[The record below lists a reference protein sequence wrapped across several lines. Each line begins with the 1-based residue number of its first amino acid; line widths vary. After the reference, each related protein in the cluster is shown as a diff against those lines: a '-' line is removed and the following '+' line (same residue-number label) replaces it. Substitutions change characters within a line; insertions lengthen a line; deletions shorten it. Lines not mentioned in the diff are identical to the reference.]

1 MYNVNIY
8 KHADRERLNMGITI
22 KELAEI
28 SGYSASTISRV
39 IANKGN
45 VKEETRKEIEKLIIE
60 QNYRTNVM
68 DLRSSEQNLHIIM
81 IVIGELENVYYLDLI
96 QVIKRELKEQGYT
109 VMIAYTDNSEEEEM
123 NYIKMAAR
131 SRFGGTIFIN
141 VRGGNEL
148 AQLLTESELPV
159 VFLNRGIRFAD
170 FDTVINDNYQGGY
183 MITDYLIQRGHRK
196 IGHLMGH
203 TYSSTAQ
210 ERRRGYEDAMRDAK
224 LPVTNNNVYI
234 GKLNYESGYD
244 YGEYLV
250 KRGLD
255 YTAVFC
261 SNDMM
266 ALGLWRSLEASGL
279 KVPDDISIASYD
291 STMYAQSAGL
301 TTISAPSERLAKK
314 GVQML
319 RARINGDRIDG
330 GTVVLRPQIIERI
343 SVKSIK

>member
-1 MYNVNIY
+1 
-8 KHADRERLNMGITI
+8 MGITI
-22 KELAEI
+22 KELAEM

-45 VKEETRKEIEKLIIE
+45 VKEETRKEIERLIIE

-68 DLRSSEQNLHIIM
+68 DLRSSEQNTNLIM
-81 IVIGELENVYYLDLI
+81 IVIGELANFYYLDLI
-96 QVIKRELKEQGYT
+96 QILKRNLRDQGYS
-109 VMIAYTDNSEEEEM
+109 VMIAYTDNSEEDEKS
-123 NYIKMAAR
+123 YVRMAIR
-131 SRFGGTIFIN
+131 GHFGGLIFIN

-148 AQLLTESELPV
+148 AQVLEEGNIPV

-183 MITDYLIQRGHRK
+183 MITEYLIRRGHRK

-224 LPVTNNNVYI
+224 LPVTHNNVYI

-266 ALGLWRSLEASGL
+266 ALGLWRSLEACGL
-279 KVPDDISIASYD
+279 KVPDDISIVSYD

-301 TTISAPSERLAKK
+301 TTISAPAEKL
-314 GVQML
+314 VQKAVSML
-319 RARINGDRIDG
+319 LSRIRGETTDG

-343 SVKSIK
+343 SVKTIGQASV

>member
-1 MYNVNIY
+1 
-8 KHADRERLNMGITI
+8 MGITI
-22 KELAEI
+22 KELAEM

-45 VKEETRKEIEKLIIE
+45 VKDETRKEIERLIIE

-68 DLRSSEQNLHIIM
+68 DLRNSEQNTQMIM
-81 IVIGELENVYYLDLI
+81 VVVGELANFYYLDLI
-96 QVIKRELKEQGYT
+96 HVLKRELAENGYT
-109 VMIAYTDNSEEEEM
+109 VMIAFTDNSEADEK
-123 NYIKMAAR
+123 NYVRMAIR
-131 SRFGGTIFIN
+131 GRFGGIIFIN
-141 VRGGNEL
+141 VRGGSEL
-148 AQLLTESELPV
+148 AQVLEEGGVPV

-170 FDTVINDNYQGGY
+170 FDAVINDNYQGGY
-183 MITDYLIQRGHRK
+183 MITNYLIRRGHKK

-203 TYSSTAQ
+203 TYSSAAQ
-210 ERRRGYEDAMRDAK
+210 DRRRGYEDAMREAK

-266 ALGLWRSLEASGL
+266 GLGLWRSLEACGL
-279 KVPDDISIASYD
+279 RVPEDISIVSYD

-314 GVQML
+314 GVEML
-319 RARINGDRIDG
+319 LSRIAGEQTGG
-330 GTVVLRPQIIERI
+330 GTIVLKPQIIERI
-343 SVKSIK
+343 SVRTIA

>member
-1 MYNVNIY
+1 
-8 KHADRERLNMGITI
+8 MGITI
-22 KELAEI
+22 KELAEM

-45 VKEETRKEIEKLIIE
+45 VKEETRKEIERLIIE

-68 DLRSSEQNLHIIM
+68 DLRSSEQNTRLIM
-81 IVIGELENVYYLDLI
+81 IVVGELANFYYIDLI
-96 QVIKRELKEQGYT
+96 NIIKRKLGEHGYT
-109 VMIAYTDNSEEEEM
+109 VMIAYTDNSEEDEK
-123 NYIKMAAR
+123 NYVRMAIR
-131 SRFGGTIFIN
+131 SRFGGLIFIN

-148 AQLLTESELPV
+148 ARVLEDGEIPV

-170 FDTVINDNYQGGY
+170 FDTVVNDNYQGGY
-183 MITDYLIQRGHRK
+183 LITEYLIRKGHRK

-203 TYSSTAQ
+203 TYSSAAQ

-266 ALGLWRSLEASGL
+266 ALGLWRSLEACGL
-279 KVPDDISIASYD
+279 KVPDDISIVSYD
-291 STMYAQSAGL
+291 STIYAQSAGL
-301 TTISAPSERLAKK
+301 TTVSAPSEKLAQK

-319 RARINGDRIDG
+319 LSQISGETVG
-330 GTVVLRPQIIERI
+330 GGMVSLRPQIIERD
-343 SVKSIK
+343 SVKTIRPDTGKMP

>member
-1 MYNVNIY
+1 
-8 KHADRERLNMGITI
+8 MGLTI
-22 KELAEI
+22 KELAEM

-45 VKEETRKEIEKLIIE
+45 VKEETRKKIEQLIIE

-68 DLRSSEQNLHIIM
+68 DLRSSEQNSQLIM
-81 IVIGELENVYYLDLI
+81 VVIGELANFYYIDLI
-96 QVIKRELKEQGYT
+96 NILKRELGKNGYT
-109 VMIAYTDNSEEEEM
+109 VMIAFTDNSEEDEK
-123 NYIKMAAR
+123 NYVRMAIR
-131 SRFGGTIFIN
+131 GRFGGLVFVN
-141 VRGGNEL
+141 VRGGSDLVRILEEG
-148 AQLLTESELPV
+148 TVPV

-183 MITDYLIQRGHRK
+183 MITDYLIRKGHRK

-203 TYSSTAQ
+203 SYSTAAQ
-210 ERRRGYEDAMRDAK
+210 ERRRGYEDAMREAK

-234 GKLNYESGYD
+234 GKLNYESGYE

-250 KRGLD
+250 KKGLD

-266 ALGLWRSLEASGL
+266 ALGLWRSLQVCG
-279 KVPDDISIASYD
+279 VRIPDDISIVSYD
-291 STMYAQSAGL
+291 STMYAHSVGL
-301 TTISAPSERLAKK
+301 TTISAPAQKLAQK

-319 RARINGDRIDG
+319 LARIAGETTAG

-343 SVKSIK
+343 SVKTID

>member
-1 MYNVNIY
+1 M
-8 KHADRERLNMGITI
+8 KITI
-22 KELAEI
+22 RELAEM

-45 VKEETRKEIEKLIIE
+45 VKEETRKEIEQLIIE

-68 DLRSSEQNLHIIM
+68 DLRSSEQNTHLIM
-81 IVIGELENVYYLDLI
+81 IVVGELANFYYIDQI
-96 QVIKRELKEQGYT
+96 NIIKRELREHGYT
-109 VMIAYTDNSEEEEM
+109 VMIAYTDNSEEDEK
-123 NYIKMAAR
+123 NYVSMAIR
-131 SRFGGTIFIN
+131 SRFGGLVFIN

-148 AQLLTESELPV
+148 TRILEDSGIPV
-159 VFLNRGIRFAD
+159 VFLNRGIRFSD
-170 FDTVINDNYQGGY
+170 FDTVVNDNYQGGY
-183 MITDYLIQRGHRK
+183 LITEYLIRKGHRK

-203 TYSSTAQ
+203 TYSSAAQ

-234 GKLNYESGYD
+234 GRLNYESGYD

-266 ALGLWRSLEASGL
+266 ALGLWRSLEACGL
-279 KVPDDISIASYD
+279 KVPDDISIVSYD

-301 TTISAPSERLAKK
+301 TTVSASSEKLAQKS
-314 GVQML
+314 VQML
-319 RARINGDRIDG
+319 LSRISGETVG
-330 GTVVLRPQIIERI
+330 GGMVSLRPQIIERN
-343 SVKSIK
+343 SVRKIKPETGIMS